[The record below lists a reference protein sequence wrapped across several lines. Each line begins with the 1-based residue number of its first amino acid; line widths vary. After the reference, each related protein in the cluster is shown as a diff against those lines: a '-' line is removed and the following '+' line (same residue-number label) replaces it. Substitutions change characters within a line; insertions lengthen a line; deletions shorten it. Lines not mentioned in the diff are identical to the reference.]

1 MAEVKTPV
9 YEMIENLL
17 NAKKYASLRDLL
29 TTLNP
34 SDIAAVF
41 LDLPEQ
47 SLPLLFRLLPKELA
61 AETFVEMDE
70 DAQEIL
76 IRGFSDRELND
87 VVNELYVDDAVDLV
101 EEMPATVVRRI
112 LKQAT
117 PELLCFR
124 EL

>member
-1 MAEVKTPV
+1 MAEVKTSV

-17 NAKKYASLRDLL
+17 NAKKYASLRDML

-41 LDLPEQ
+41 LDLPEA
-47 SLPLLFRLLPKELA
+47 SLSLLFRLLPKELA

-70 DAQEIL
+70 DAQEML

-87 VVNELYVDDAVDLV
+87 VVNELYVDDAADLV

-117 PELLCFR
+117 P
-124 EL
+124 